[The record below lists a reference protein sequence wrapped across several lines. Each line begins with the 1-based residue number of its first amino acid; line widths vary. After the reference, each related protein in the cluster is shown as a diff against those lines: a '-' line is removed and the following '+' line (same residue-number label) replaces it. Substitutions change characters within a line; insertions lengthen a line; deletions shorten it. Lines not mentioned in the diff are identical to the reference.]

1 MRFQSRPGFLV
12 HRAFHRGLIRFQVWR
27 NNRSVAE
34 AFRDADACDVIYRRR
49 GLTRARVLK
58 GVLVLALVSASA
70 AIWHHRR
77 TGEWSWRLRAD
88 DQNAA
93 LTERLSVPL
102 ASRHLSAPS
111 SSPAAPAHAPQV
123 ALGSLS
129 PAPAETPSVPGPAA
143 SAPSAASSPAAPKP
157 ASASAPAASSAP
169 ERSGP
174 ARFPSQANV
183 LLACKKDRT
192 LYAYV
197 RKAGAWSRIAAFPM
211 AIGRNAGDK
220 DERGDARTP
229 EGRFWITGMLSGRA
243 KGPLYGALV
252 FPLNY
257 PRPSDRA
264 EGKGGDGIWIHGVPA
279 GTLPN
284 FTHGCVSL
292 ANDDILALANLA
304 SAGTP
309 IVILPDSLGPDPARQ
324 IDTVGLEREYPAIA
338 EQYVRKGPADSVA
351 REAVLKEARAFVA
364 AEQKRFPD
372 LAMQSLTDADR
383 KAVLARL
390 EKWRAD
396 WSNRAL
402 EEYASNYD
410 PSFRDRHG
418 RPKDVFL
425 ERKARIFES
434 KSRIQME
441 LRDPKIEPECYG
453 RVRVSFRQDYLAEGP
468 DGSQRS
474 SENKTLRL
482 DQGPQ
487 GWLIITE

>member
-1 MRFQSRPGFLV
+1 M

-49 GLTRARVLK
+49 GATPARILK
-58 GVLVLALVSASA
+58 GFLVIALVAAIASVWHHQRTGTWRLRLETDGLKPPPAGTSAAPVASRHMSGPSASA
-70 AIWHHRR
+70 
-77 TGEWSWRLRAD
+77 
-88 DQNAA
+88 
-93 LTERLSVPL
+93 
-102 ASRHLSAPS
+102 
-111 SSPAAPAHAPQV
+111 SPARPTPIAM
-123 ALGSLS
+123 GSLAPL
-129 PAPAETPSVPGPAA
+129 PAPAQ
-143 SAPSAASSPAAPKP
+143 
-157 ASASAPAASSAP
+157 ASAPASAPAIGPAP
-169 ERSGP
+169 ERSGT
-174 ARFPSQANV
+174 AHFPSQANV

-197 RKAGAWSRIAAFPM
+197 RKAGSWSRIAAFPM

-229 EGRFWITGMLSGRA
+229 EGRFWITGMVAGPS

-284 FTHGCVSL
+284 FTHGCISL
-292 ANDDILALANLA
+292 ANDDILALAGLA
-304 SAGTP
+304 TAGTP

-338 EQYVRKGPADSVA
+338 DKYVRRSPADSAA

-372 LAMQSLTDADR
+372 LAMQSLTEADR
-383 KAVLARL
+383 KAILARL
-390 EKWRAD
+390 DKWRTD

-402 EEYASNYD
+402 EAYASNYD

-418 RPKDVFL
+418 RPKDAFL

-434 KSRIQME
+434 KSRIEME

-468 DGSQRS
+468 DGAQRS

-487 GWLIITE
+487 GWLITTE

>member
-1 MRFQSRPGFLV
+1 MRFQSRPGFLA
-12 HRAFHRGLIRFQVWR
+12 HRAFHRSLIRFQVWR

-49 GLTRARVLK
+49 GMTQARILK
-58 GVLVLALVSASA
+58 GFLIAALASASA
-70 AIWHHRR
+70 LVWHHRR
-77 TGEWSWRLRAD
+77 TGNWDFRGMGDVKESSS
-88 DQNAA
+88 
-93 LTERLSVPL
+93 ESLSAPL
-102 ASRHLSAPS
+102 ASRHMTATAAPS
-111 SSPAAPAHAPQV
+111 VAPAPAKV
-123 ALGSLS
+123 ALGSLA
-129 PAPAETPSVPGPAA
+129 PAPVP
-143 SAPSAASSPAAPKP
+143 APSA
-157 ASASAPAASSAP
+157 ASASAPAPASTPAAAAAAAA

-174 ARFPSQANV
+174 AHFPAQGNV

-229 EGRFWITGMLSGRA
+229 EGQFWITGMVAGPS

-284 FTHGCVSL
+284 FTHGCISL

-304 SAGTP
+304 TAGTP
-309 IVILPDSLGPDPARQ
+309 VVILADSLGPDPARQ

-338 EQYVRKGPADSVA
+338 EKYVHRNAADSSA
-351 REAVLKEARAFVA
+351 REKALKEARAFVA
-364 AEQKRFPD
+364 NEQKRFPD
-372 LAMQSLTDADR
+372 LAMQSLTEADR
-383 KAVLARL
+383 KEILARL
-390 EKWRAD
+390 DKWRSD

-402 EEYASNYD
+402 EAYATNYD
-410 PSFRDRHG
+410 PSFRDHHG

-434 KSRIQME
+434 KSKIEME

-468 DGSQRS
+468 DGAQRS
-474 SENKTLRL
+474 SETKTLRL

>member
-1 MRFQSRPGFLV
+1 MRFQSRPGYLA

-49 GLTRARVLK
+49 GAAQARILK
-58 GVLVLALVSASA
+58 GLLIVALASASA
-70 AIWHHRR
+70 LVWHHQR
-77 TGEWSWRLRAD
+77 TGNWDWR
-88 DQNAA
+88 QG
-93 LTERLSVPL
+93 
-102 ASRHLSAPS
+102 ASEVKATASEILSAPLGS
-111 SSPAAPAHAPQV
+111 RHMSGPASPSANPVTAQQV
-123 ALGSLS
+123 ALGSLA
-129 PAPAETPSVPGPAA
+129 PAPALTSA
-143 SAPSAASSPAAPKP
+143 SLPSAASTPAPAP
-157 ASASAPAASSAP
+157 ASAPTAKVAAPSAVAP
-169 ERSGP
+169 EPSGP
-174 ARFPSQANV
+174 ARFPAQANV

-197 RKAGAWSRIAAFPM
+197 RKAGTWSRIAAFPM

-229 EGRFWITGMLSGRA
+229 EGQFWITGMVAGPS

-284 FTHGCVSL
+284 FTHGCISL

-304 SAGTP
+304 TAGTP
-309 IVILPDSLGPDPARQ
+309 VVILSDSVGPDPARQ
-324 IDTVGLEREYPAIA
+324 IDTVGLEREYPGIA
-338 EQYVRKGPADSVA
+338 EKYVRKTAADSAA
-351 REAVLKEARAFVA
+351 REKALKEARAFVA
-364 AEQKRFPD
+364 NEQKHFPD
-372 LAMQSLTDADR
+372 LAMQSLTEADR
-383 KAVLARL
+383 KAILARL
-390 EKWRAD
+390 DKWRAD

-402 EEYASNYD
+402 DAYATNYD
-410 PSFRDRHG
+410 ASFRDRHG

-425 ERKARIFES
+425 ERKAHIFES
-434 KSRIQME
+434 KSKIEME

-453 RVRVSFRQDYLAEGP
+453 RVRVSFRQDYLAEGA
-468 DGSQRS
+468 DGAQRS
-474 SENKTLRL
+474 SETKTLRL